1 MSDHN
6 DNGDILSVLKN
17 SISKGLRVVNIRSK
31 EAYGTVKIKNQISN
45 NKKNQAKAIHQIG
58 ESVYKMF
65 KLKDSFD
72 NESLRNKCVEIAKIE
87 QKQSD
92 LEEELKVLHENALHD
107 LGKLKAISK
116 PDDQS

>member
-6 DNGDILSVLKN
+6 ENGDILSVLKN

-31 EAYGTVKIKNQISN
+31 EAYGTVRLKNKISS
-45 NKKNQAKAIHQIG
+45 NKKKQSKAVHQLG

-87 QKQSD
+87 QEQAD
-92 LEEELKVLHENALHD
+92 LEEELRVLHENALYE

-116 PDDQS
+116 PDDQD

>member
-6 DNGDILSVLKN
+6 ENGDILSVLKN

-31 EAYGTVKIKNQISN
+31 EAYGTVRIKNKISSN
-45 NKKNQAKAIHQIG
+45 NKKQSKAVHQLG

-87 QKQSD
+87 QEHVD
-92 LEEELKVLHENALHD
+92 LEEELRVLHENALYE

>member
-1 MSDHN
+1 MSEHN
-6 DNGDILSVLKN
+6 DSGDILSVLKN

-31 EAYGTVKIKNQISN
+31 EAYGTVRIKNKISS
-45 NKKNQAKAIHQIG
+45 NKKKQSKAIHQVG

-72 NESLRNKCVEIAKIE
+72 NESLRSKCVEIAKIE
-87 QKQSD
+87 QQQAD
-92 LEEELKVLHENALHD
+92 LEEELRVLHESALHE

-116 PDDQS
+116 PDDES

>member
-1 MSDHN
+1 MSEHN

-31 EAYGTVKIKNQISN
+31 EVYGTVKIKNKISSN
-45 NKKNQAKAIHQIG
+45 GKRRKKAVHEIG

-65 KLKDSFD
+65 KLMDSFD

-87 QKQSD
+87 QVQTD
-92 LEEELKVLHENALHD
+92 LEEELRVLHESALHE
-107 LGKLKAISK
+107 LGRLKAISK
-116 PDDQS
+116 PDDKS

>member
-1 MSDHN
+1 MSEYNH
-6 DNGDILSVLKN
+6 NGDILSVLKN

-31 EAYGTVKIKNQISN
+31 EAYGTVKIKNQISGN
-45 NKKNQAKAIHQIG
+45 RKKQAKAIQQIG

-72 NESLRNKCVEIAKIE
+72 NESLRSKCVEIAKIE
-87 QKQSD
+87 QKQAD
-92 LEEELKVLHENALHD
+92 LEEELKVLHESALHE

-116 PDDQS
+116 PDDNS